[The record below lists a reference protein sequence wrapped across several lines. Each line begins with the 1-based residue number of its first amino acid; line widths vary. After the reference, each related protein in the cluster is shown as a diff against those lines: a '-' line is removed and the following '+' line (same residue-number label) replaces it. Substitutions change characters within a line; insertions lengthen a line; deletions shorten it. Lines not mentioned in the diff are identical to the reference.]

1 MVERQ
6 ISMTLAD
13 ARNQLNEISAE
24 VTHLGE
30 NLDLDA
36 LTDQIAAN
44 EDEMAHPDFWQD
56 NVAAQAV
63 IDTNNEL
70 KQRRDNYLVLT
81 DGIESVATTIEL
93 LAEMP
98 DDELEAELDNELNQ
112 LQQNLESYRLEQLLN
127 EPYDNSNAILEIHP
141 GSGGTE
147 SADWGANLQ
156 RMYTRWAEKHHF
168 KVDIMDYHPG
178 DVAGV
183 DSVTLMI
190 SGHNAYGYLRSER
203 GVHRFVRI
211 SPFDS
216 AGRRHTS
223 FVSIDVMPELDNSV
237 TIDINPAD
245 VKMDV
250 YRASGAGGQHINKTS
265 SAVRLTHI
273 PTGIVVASQQQRS
286 QFQNKD
292 TAYGMLRAKLYQLE
306 MDKKEAERAEISGEH
321 LENGWGSQIRSYVF
335 QPYRMVKDHRTNY
348 ESGNPQAVMDGDL
361 DGFMNAYLQWKLG
374 LLNPD

>member
-1 MVERQ
+1 MELSEARR
-6 ISMTLAD
+6 SLAEMGE
-13 ARNQLNEISAE
+13 EI
-24 VTHLGE
+24 TRFGE
-30 NLDLDA
+30 SLDLDA
-36 LTDQIAAN
+36 LNDEIAAN
-44 EDEMAHPDFWQD
+44 EDDMAQPDFWND
-56 NVAAQAV
+56 NVAAQKV
-63 IDTNNEL
+63 IDANNIL
-70 KQRRDNYLVLT
+70 KERRDDYLNLT
-81 DGIESVATTIEL
+81 AGVENVETALEL

-98 DDELEAELDNELNQ
+98 DEDMQAEMEADLEKLAAD
-112 LQQNLESYRLEQLLN
+112 LESYRLAQLLN
-127 EPYDNSNAILEIHP
+127 EPYDKNNAILEIHP

-156 RMYTRWAEKHHF
+156 RMYTRWAERHGF
-168 KVDIMDYHPG
+168 KVEIMDYHPG
-178 DVAGV
+178 DVAGI
-183 DSVTLMI
+183 DSATLMI
-190 SGHNAYGYLRSER
+190 TGHNAYGYLRSER

-223 FVSIDVMPELDNSV
+223 FVSIDVMPELDDSV
-237 TIDINPAD
+237 DVDINPAD

-292 TAYGMLRAKLYQLE
+292 TAYAMLRAKLYQLE
-306 MDKKEAERAEISGEH
+306 MDKKEKERASIAGEQ

-348 ESGNPQAVMDGDL
+348 ESGNPQGVMDGDL
-361 DGFMNAYLQWKLG
+361 DPFIKAYLRWKLAEQ
-374 LLNPD
+374 NPD

>member
-1 MVERQ
+1 MELVPIRQ
-6 ISMTLAD
+6 KLEQMKPEIE
-13 ARNQLNEISAE
+13 QL
-24 VTHLGE
+24 GD

-44 EDEMAHPDFWQD
+44 ENFMMQGDFWND
-56 NVAAQAV
+56 HEAAQKV
-63 IDTNNEL
+63 IDENNEL
-70 KQRRDNYLVLT
+70 KQRRDNYLQLT
-81 DGIESVATTIEL
+81 SGIENVETSLEL
-93 LAEMP
+93 LSEI
-98 DDELEAELDNELNQ
+98 DDPEIEVELTADFDK
-112 LQQNLESYRLEQLLN
+112 LQADLERYRLEQLLS
-127 EPYDNSNAILEIHP
+127 EPYDANNAILEIHP

-156 RMYTRWAEKHHF
+156 RMYTRWAEKNGF
-168 KVDIMDYHPG
+168 QVEVMDYHPG
-178 DVAGV
+178 DVAGI
-183 DSVTLMI
+183 DSVTLRI
-190 SGHNAYGYLRSER
+190 VGHNAFGYLRSER

-223 FVSIDVMPELDNSV
+223 FVSVDVMPELDDSIEV
-237 TIDINPAD
+237 DINPAD

-292 TAYGMLRAKLYQLE
+292 TAYAMLRAKLYQLE
-306 MDKKEAERAEISGEH
+306 LDKQAEERAEISGEH
-321 LENGWGSQIRSYVF
+321 LENGWGSQIRSYVL

-348 ESGNPQAVMDGDL
+348 ESGNPQAVLDGDL

-374 LLNPD
+374 LLNPE

>member
-1 MVERQ
+1 
-6 ISMTLAD
+6 MTLAD

>member
-1 MVERQ
+1 ME
-6 ISMTLAD
+6 LAEGRHLL
-13 ARNQLNEISAE
+13 AEMSEEI
-24 VTHLGE
+24 THFGE
-30 NLDLDA
+30 SLDLAA
-36 LTDQIAAN
+36 LNDEIAAN
-44 EDEMAHPDFWQD
+44 ENQMAEPNFWNDNQTAQKVID
-56 NVAAQAV
+56 ANNVLKGRRDDYLKLVAGMENVATA
-63 IDTNNEL
+63 L
-70 KQRRDNYLVLT
+70 
-81 DGIESVATTIEL
+81 EL
-93 LAEMP
+93 LAELP
-98 DDELEAELDNELNQ
+98 DDDMQIEMENELAT
-112 LQQNLESYRLEQLLN
+112 LESDLEQYRLAQLLN
-127 EPYDNSNAILEIHP
+127 EPYDKNNAILEIHP

-156 RMYTRWAEKHHF
+156 RMYTRWAEKHGF
-168 KVDIMDYHPG
+168 SVDIMDYHPG
-178 DVAGV
+178 DVAGI

-223 FVSIDVMPELDNSV
+223 FVSIDVMPELDDSV
-237 TIDINPAD
+237 EIDINPAD

-265 SAVRLTHI
+265 SAVRLTHL

-292 TAYGMLRAKLYQLE
+292 TAYAMLKAKLYQLE
-306 MDKKEAERAEISGEH
+306 VDKQEKERASIAGEQ

-335 QPYRMVKDHRTNY
+335 QPYRMVKDHRSNY
-348 ESGNPQAVMDGDL
+348 ESGNPQGVMDGDL
-361 DGFMNAYLQWKLG
+361 DPFINAYLRWKLSG
-374 LLNPD
+374 QNPD

>member
-1 MVERQ
+1 MEL
-6 ISMTLAD
+6 SE
-13 ARNQLNEISAE
+13 ARHQLNEMNDEI
-24 VTHLGE
+24 VKFGE
-30 NLDLDA
+30 SLDLDA
-36 LTDQIAAN
+36 LNDEIAAN
-44 EDEMAHPDFWQD
+44 ENQMAEGNFWND
-56 NVAAQAV
+56 NVAAQKV
-63 IDTNNEL
+63 IDANNLL
-70 KQRRDNYLVLT
+70 KGRRDDYLNLINGV
-81 DGIESVATTIEL
+81 DNVTTALEL
-93 LAEMP
+93 LAELP
-98 DDELEAELDNELNQ
+98 DEEMQAEMETELAQ
-112 LQQNLESYRLEQLLN
+112 LTADLESYRLAQLLN
-127 EPYDNSNAILEIHP
+127 EPYDANNAILEIHP

-156 RMYTRWAEKHHF
+156 RMYTRWAEKHGF
-168 KVDIMDYHPG
+168 KVELMDYHPG
-178 DVAGV
+178 DVAGI
-183 DSVTLMI
+183 DSATLMI

-223 FVSIDVMPELDNSV
+223 FVSIDVMPELDDSV
-237 TIDINPAD
+237 EIDINPAD

-292 TAYGMLRAKLYQLE
+292 TAYGMLKAKLYQLE
-306 MDKKEAERAEISGEH
+306 VDRKEAERAAISGDQM
-321 LENGWGSQIRSYVF
+321 ENGWGSQIRSYVF
-335 QPYRMVKDHRTNY
+335 QPYRMVKDHRSGQ

-361 DGFMNAYLQWKLG
+361 DPFINGYLRWKLAG
-374 LLNPD
+374 QNPE

>member
-1 MVERQ
+1 MEIAEARHKV
-6 ISMTLAD
+6 AD
-13 ARNQLNEISAE
+13 MAAEIE
-24 VTHLGE
+24 KFGE
-30 NLDLDA
+30 SLDLDA
-36 LTDQIAAN
+36 LNDEIAAN
-44 EDEMAHPDFWQD
+44 EAKMIAQDFWQD
-56 NVAAQAV
+56 NVAAQKV
-63 IDTNNEL
+63 IDENNVL
-70 KQRRDNYLVLT
+70 KGRRDDYLKLT
-81 DGIESVATTIEL
+81 DSVENVEAAIEL
-93 LAEMP
+93 LNEIYDEDMAQEMEN
-98 DDELEAELDNELNQ
+98 DLNQ
-112 LQQNLESYRLEQLLN
+112 LAEDLSAYRLAQLLN
-127 EPYDNSNAILEIHP
+127 EPYDKNNAILEIHP

-156 RMYTRWAEKHHF
+156 RMYTRWAEQHGF

-178 DVAGV
+178 DVAGI
-183 DSVTLMI
+183 DSVTLKI
-190 SGHNAYGYLRSER
+190 TGHNAFGYLRSER

-223 FVSIDVMPELDNSV
+223 FVSIDVMPELDDSV
-237 TIDINPAD
+237 DIDINPAD

-306 MDKKEAERAEISGEH
+306 MDKKEQERAAIAGDH

-335 QPYRMVKDHRTNY
+335 QPYRMVKDHRDNF

-361 DGFMNAYLQWKLG
+361 DPFINAYLRWRLSEQ
-374 LLNPD
+374 NPE

>member
-1 MVERQ
+1 MELV
-6 ISMTLAD
+6 D
-13 ARNQLNEISAE
+13 ARRQLGDMTAEINRF
-24 VTHLGE
+24 GE
-30 NLDLDA
+30 TLDLDA
-36 LTDQIAAN
+36 LNDEIAAN
-44 EDEMAHPDFWQD
+44 ENQMAEPDFWND
-56 NVAAQAV
+56 NVAAQKL
-63 IDTNNEL
+63 IDENNIV
-70 KQRRDNYLVLT
+70 KQRRDDYLKLT
-81 DGIESVATTIEL
+81 DGADEVEAALEL
-93 LAEMP
+93 LAELP
-98 DDELEAELDNELNQ
+98 DEDMQAEMEEALALLE
-112 LQQNLESYRLEQLLN
+112 QNLEDYRLAQLLN
-127 EPYDNSNAILEIHP
+127 EPYDKNNAILEIHP

-156 RMYTRWAEKHHF
+156 RMYTRWAEKHGF
-168 KVDIMDYHPG
+168 TVEIMDYHAG
-178 DVAGV
+178 DVAGI
-183 DSVTLMI
+183 DSATLMI

-223 FVSIDVMPELDNSV
+223 FVSIDVMPELDDSV
-237 TIDINPAD
+237 EVDINPAD

-292 TAYGMLRAKLYQLE
+292 TAYAMLRAKLYQLE
-306 MDKKEAERAEISGEH
+306 MDKKEKERANIAGEQM
-321 LENGWGSQIRSYVF
+321 ENGWGSQIRSYVF
-335 QPYRMVKDHRTNY
+335 QPYRMVKDHRSNF

-361 DGFMNAYLQWKLG
+361 DPFINAYLRWRLAGQ
-374 LLNPD
+374 NPE